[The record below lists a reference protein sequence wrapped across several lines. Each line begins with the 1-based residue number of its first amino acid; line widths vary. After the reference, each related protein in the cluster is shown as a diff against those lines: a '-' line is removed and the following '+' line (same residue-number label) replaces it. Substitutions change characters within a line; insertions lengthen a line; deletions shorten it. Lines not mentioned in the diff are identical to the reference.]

1 MSYSK
6 METVLQALF
15 EALVAAAHPGV
26 EVVRN
31 VTIPARIPEPGL
43 IILRD
48 GNPGEP
54 DVLLGMEYYYE
65 HEAEVDIIVDLSP
78 DYRDGRFD
86 LLRQM
91 VGTALAADRTL
102 GGLCDYVDGDAPSPV
117 LIQAEGAEG
126 LKAATIP
133 VTLRYGSP
141 DPLL

>member
-15 EALVAAAHPGV
+15 EALQAEAHPGV
-26 EVVRN
+26 RVERN
-31 VTIPARIPEPGL
+31 VTIPARIPEPGM

-65 HEAEVDIIVDLSP
+65 HEAEVDIIVDLP
-78 DYRDGRFD
+78 PEYRDGRFD
-86 LLRQM
+86 LLKQM

-117 LIQAEGAEG
+117 LIQTEGAEG
-126 LKAATIP
+126 FKAATIS